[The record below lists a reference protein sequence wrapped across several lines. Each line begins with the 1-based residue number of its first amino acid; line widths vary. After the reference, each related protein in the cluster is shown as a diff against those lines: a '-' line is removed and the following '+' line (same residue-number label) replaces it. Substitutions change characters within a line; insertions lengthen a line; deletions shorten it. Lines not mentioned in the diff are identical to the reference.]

1 MWICQGL
8 IATKHIYQRLNDP
21 FMKLGFLFLNWT
33 LTLLTNELWAF
44 TKYLLSMV
52 MNISLNVL
60 AQGGLRLYLSFLLYI
75 LQTPFEKINPN
86 NDEFNL
92 IDSELYLRTDV
103 MDLIKDPKI
112 GANKLRLKD
121 FYR

>member
-1 MWICQGL
+1 
-8 IATKHIYQRLNDP
+8 
-21 FMKLGFLFLNWT
+21 
-33 LTLLTNELWAF
+33 
-44 TKYLLSMV
+44 V
-52 MNISLNVL
+52 
-60 AQGGLRLYLSFLLYI
+60 SFLLYI

-121 FYR
+121 FYRR